1 MKHIAEIESL
11 KESARQ
17 DKIKYEE
24 ELLNMEL
31 ERRTLEDKVAAS
43 QTNSPASVRLSE
55 WDTPEALRK
64 KRQSQEIDL
73 SIPSGET
80 LKVEDEGVSKLEAE
94 VQELKAQVNNLQENL
109 RKAESDRT
117 KWGEEMELERRSRKD
132 VESALQ
138 TLQIEKEHLTE
149 QLEKEKSAL
158 EQQRLEWENKQ
169 REEET
174 VKFKALEAEISNLQ
188 RCMKDG
194 QLEWADRLE
203 ESEQKYTNEKETWE
217 KQRMDLETHIAG
229 EKAKLSQE
237 MILLQEQ
244 VEKLTAE
251 KQRSESELATLQA
264 TTRELEESKATI
276 SQQLEQEKEKLSA
289 LENSLTQEMEKLRLE
304 NSKLVVERT
313 RMEESMREQ
322 LTNSSK
328 ETNDEIE
335 RLSSELEAEKA
346 KFTDTLARE
355 NERWTTVLREQ
366 SDKFQ
371 EEQERRDKDHSEE
384 LSKLQNPTQS
394 GM

>member
-80 LKVEDEGVSKLEAE
+80 LKVEDEDVSKLETE

-276 SQQLEQEKEKLSA
+276 SRQLEQEKEKLSA

-384 LSKLQNPTQS
+384 LLKLQNPTQS